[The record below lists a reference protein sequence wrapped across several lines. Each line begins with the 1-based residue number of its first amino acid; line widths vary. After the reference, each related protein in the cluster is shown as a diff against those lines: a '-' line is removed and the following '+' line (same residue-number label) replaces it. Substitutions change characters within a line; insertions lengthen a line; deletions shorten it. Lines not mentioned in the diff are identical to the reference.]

1 MGADDQ
7 SVLTENGISPGSGK
21 QLVVFTEYADT
32 ADWLVRAFK
41 DVGFTAERYSGAD
54 NHTERSK
61 IQTRFMDG
69 RFEVIVSTDAGNEGI
84 DLQVAN
90 VLVNWDIPW
99 SLVRLEQRMGRIHRI
114 GQQHKVMLYNMVAL
128 GTREGDAHERLLDRL
143 IEAANELGG
152 RMFDSLNAIMERVES
167 GTPRGDCESLL
178 RLFYDSSPTGSI
190 WWRLA
195 IAGGNPACA

>member
-1 MGADDQ
+1 
-7 SVLTENGISPGSGK
+7 
-21 QLVVFTEYADT
+21 
-32 ADWLVRAFK
+32 
-41 DVGFTAERYSGAD
+41 
-54 NHTERSK
+54 
-61 IQTRFMDG
+61 MDG

-114 GQQHKVMLYNMVAL
+114 GQEQTRSRLYNMVAL

-167 GTPRGDCESLL
+167 GTTRGRLREPAETVL
-178 RLFYDSSPTGSI
+178 RLQPERGI
-190 WWRLA
+190 WGRLA
-195 IAGGNPACA
+195 VSRGNPACS